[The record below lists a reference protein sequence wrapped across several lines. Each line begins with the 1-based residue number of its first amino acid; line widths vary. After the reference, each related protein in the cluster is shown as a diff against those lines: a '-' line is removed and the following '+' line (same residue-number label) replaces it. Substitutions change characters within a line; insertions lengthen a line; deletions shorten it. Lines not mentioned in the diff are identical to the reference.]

1 MGVVIQEVIGTEGHD
16 RFYPH
21 VSGVARSLNFYPF
34 GLARPADG
42 VVDLAL
48 GLGKAIVDDGVAWSY
63 SPACP
68 HANPPYNSPRDL
80 VKQSQ
85 KEFWA
90 VDLAPAEGRSAGE
103 GDALKKCGL
112 AKRSR
117 TALGF
122 VLHVSCR

>member
-1 MGVVIQEVIGTEGHD
+1 
-16 RFYPH
+16 
-21 VSGVARSLNFYPF
+21 VARSLNFYPF

-90 VDLAPAEGRSAGE
+90 IDLAPAEGRRLARRR
-103 GDALKKCGL
+103 LKKCGL
-112 AKRSR
+112 TEAEQDG
-117 TALGF
+117 AL
-122 VLHVSCR
+122 STPPPICR